1 MRSRFSA
8 FVLKLGDYLHASW
21 HPDTRPEELDQ
32 DNSPDWASLRILE
45 SSQNGENGLV
55 HFQAIYRLNPGW
67 GYLQERSQFVR
78 ENGRWYY
85 LDGEPHEGILKPGRN
100 DPCPCGSGRKFK
112 ACCL

>member
-8 FVLKLGDYLHASW
+8 FVLKLGDYLRASW
-21 HPDTRPEELDQ
+21 HPDTRPEELDL

-85 LDGEPHEGILKPGRN
+85 LNGQPHEGILKPGRN